1 MAYIFRKLAGSFRNA
16 FRGICTISGSQIN
29 FRIHLLILAMVI
41 AGGIVFKI
49 SAGEWIAVIISSGLV
64 LTAECLN
71 TALEF
76 LGDSVT
82 KDENPYIRKAK
93 DVAAAGVLLA
103 AIAAAI
109 VGLVVF
115 FPYVLKLFI

>member
-1 MAYIFRKLAGSFRNA
+1 MAHLIRKLTGSFSNA
-16 FRGICTISGSQIN
+16 FRGIYTILASQVN
-29 FRIHLLILAMVI
+29 FRIHLLIMAIAV
-41 AGGIVFKI
+41 AGGLLFKI
-49 SAGEWIAVIISSGLV
+49 SAGEWTAVILSSGLV
-64 LTAECLN
+64 LAAECMN
-71 TALEF
+71 TAVEF

-82 KDENPYIRKAK
+82 KDENPHIRKAK

-115 FPYVLKLFI
+115 FPYFLKLFG